1 MQHKNNI
8 NSSLL
13 AITEQCKCISDS
25 LKQKTD
31 LELVDLAQS
40 SSAQSA
46 SAKTLLIRR
55 YLPKIL
61 KESKKIFNGQ
71 TRNFWDMDDIIQT
84 GIKGILY
91 AINSFDTDRSEGF
104 TTVVCLNISKY
115 LNKKKTNYDP
125 MLQFNKGPEFK
136 RVFYNYFKALKTL
149 KKQNNGKRQLKTEDI
164 LKKFNCSLDTLED
177 VQYAH
182 QTAGNLILN
191 AEDKSN
197 SSNSESG
204 DDEDTF
210 NLIDHATSHE
220 TIDPA
225 ATSGKIGKFFPI
237 VNLPE
242 DPAIQL
248 EKKQEARSNGS
259 AVKARNITRF
269 KNLLTNKEW
278 LCLSLLNQGYKK
290 EKILNQLDI
299 SKQRFSFLKKEITK
313 KIQTKKNKEMFT
325 N

>member
-1 MQHKNNI
+1 MQHKNNT

-40 SSAQSA
+40 CSAQSA
-46 SAKTLLIRR
+46 SAKTLLISR

-61 KESKKIFNGQ
+61 RESKKIFNGQ

-149 KKQNNGKRQLKTEDI
+149 KKQNNGKRRLKTEDI

-204 DDEDTF
+204 DDEGTF

-225 ATSGKIGKFFPI
+225 ATSGTIGKFFPI

-248 EKKQEARSNGS
+248 ERKQEARSNGS
-259 AVKARNITRF
+259 AVKTRNITRF

-278 LCLSLLNQGYKK
+278 LCLSLLNQGHKK
-290 EKILNQLDI
+290 EKILKQLYI

>member
-1 MQHKNNI
+1 MPHKNNI
-8 NSSLL
+8 NSSLI

-40 SSAQSA
+40 CNAQNA
-46 SAKTLLIRR
+46 SAKTLLISR

-61 KESKKIFNGQ
+61 KESKIIFNGQ

-84 GIKGILY
+84 GIKAILY
-91 AINSFDTDRSEGF
+91 AIKSFDKNHSKGF

-136 RVFYNYFKALKTL
+136 RVYYNYFKGLKALRKN
-149 KKQNNGKRQLKTEDI
+149 QNNGGCQLKTEDI
-164 LKKFNCSLDTLED
+164 LEEFNCTPDTLKA

-182 QTAGNLILN
+182 QVAGNHVLS

-197 SSNSESG
+197 SSDAEGG
-204 DDEDTF
+204 DDADTW
-210 NLIDHATSHE
+210 NLIDYATVQE
-220 TIDPA
+220 TIDA
-225 ATSGKIGKFFPI
+225 I
-237 VNLPE
+237 VELPKNPSE
-242 DPAIQL
+242 QL
-248 EKKQEARSNGS
+248 EEKQEGT
-259 AVKARNITRF
+259 RNIIVY
-269 KNLLTNKEW
+269 KYLLTNKEW
-278 LCLSLLNQGYKK
+278 LLLSLLNAGIAK
-290 EKILNQLDI
+290 EKILNQLNI
-299 SKQRFSFLKKEITK
+299 TKQRFSFLTKQITE
-313 KIQTKKNKEMFT
+313 KIQTKKKEMFT

>member
-40 SSAQSA
+40 CSAQSA
-46 SAKTLLIRR
+46 SAKTLLISR

-61 KESKKIFNGQ
+61 RESKKIFNGQ

-136 RVFYNYFKALKTL
+136 KVFYNYFKVLKALE
-149 KKQNNGKRQLKTEDI
+149 KQNNGKRQLKTEVI
-164 LKKFNCSLDTLED
+164 LKAFNCSLDTLED
-177 VQYAH
+177 VQFAH
-182 QTAGNLILN
+182 QVAGNRIQN
-191 AEDKSN
+191 VEGRN
-197 SSNSESG
+197 
-204 DDEDTF
+204 DEGSY
-210 NLIDHATSHE
+210 NLIDLATSNE

-225 ATSGKIGKFFPI
+225 ATSGTIGKVYPYI
-237 VNLPE
+237 NLPE

-248 EKKQEARSNGS
+248 EKKQKAVSNGS
-259 AVKARNITRF
+259 AVQARNITRF
-269 KNLLTNKEW
+269 KNLLTDKEW
-278 LCLSLLNQGYKK
+278 TFLSKLNQGYKK
-290 EKILNQLDI
+290 EEVQKQLNI
-299 SKQRFSFLKKEITK
+299 SKQRFSFLKKEVTR
-313 KIQTKKNKEMFT
+313 KIQSNKDKEMFT

>member
-40 SSAQSA
+40 CSAQSA
-46 SAKTLLIRR
+46 SAKTLLISR

-61 KESKKIFNGQ
+61 RESKKIFNGQ

-149 KKQNNGKRQLKTEDI
+149 GKQNNGKHQIKTEDV

-191 AEDKSN
+191 AEVKSN

-204 DDEDTF
+204 DDGDTF

-225 ATSGKIGKFFPI
+225 ATSGTIGKFFPI

-242 DPAIQL
+242 DPAIQF

-259 AVKARNITRF
+259 AVKIRNIIVY
-269 KNLLTNKEW
+269 KYLLTNKEW
-278 LCLSLLNQGYKK
+278 LVLSLLNQGYKK
-290 EKILNQLDI
+290 EKILKQLYI
-299 SKQRFSFLKKEITK
+299 SKQRFSFLKKEVTK
-313 KIQTKKNKEMFT
+313 KIQSNKDKEMFT